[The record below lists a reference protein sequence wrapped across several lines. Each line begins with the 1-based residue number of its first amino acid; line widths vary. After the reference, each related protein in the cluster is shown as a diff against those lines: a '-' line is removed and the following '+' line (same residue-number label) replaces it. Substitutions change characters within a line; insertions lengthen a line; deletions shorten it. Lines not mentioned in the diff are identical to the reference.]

1 MWKPEFLSMILSAAV
16 SLLTLF
22 TFFQSRMTSTEK
34 RLTILEEKNKQN
46 DKELEETKT
55 RLDNHDLQMQVLI
68 QMTEQI
74 KNLSEKVD
82 KIGGTIMINWKLR
95 FQNKATLLAIAS
107 TVILLIQQLGFKL
120 PDNIADIVNTFL
132 TLLVLL
138 GVINDPTT
146 AGVGDSPKAL
156 TYAEPKKGTR

>member
-1 MWKPEFLSMILSAAV
+1 M
-16 SLLTLF
+16 
-22 TFFQSRMTSTEK
+22 
-34 RLTILEEKNKQN
+34 KN
-46 DKELEETKT
+46 
-55 RLDNHDLQMQVLI
+55 
-68 QMTEQI
+68 
-74 KNLSEKVD
+74 
-82 KIGGTIMINWKLR
+82 INWRLR

-146 AGVGDSPKAL
+146 EGISDSPKAL
-156 TYAEPKKGTR
+156 TYTEPKKETR

>member
-1 MWKPEFLSMILSAAV
+1 MNALRNSKA
-16 SLLTLF
+16 
-22 TFFQSRMTSTEK
+22 
-34 RLTILEEKNKQN
+34 RLKIVKN
-46 DKELEETKT
+46 
-55 RLDNHDLQMQVLI
+55 
-68 QMTEQI
+68 
-74 KNLSEKVD
+74 
-82 KIGGTIMINWKLR
+82 INWKLR

-146 AGVGDSPKAL
+146 EGISDSPKAL
-156 TYAEPKKGTR
+156 TYNEPKKKLGE

>member
-1 MWKPEFLSMILSAAV
+1 
-16 SLLTLF
+16 
-22 TFFQSRMTSTEK
+22 
-34 RLTILEEKNKQN
+34 
-46 DKELEETKT
+46 
-55 RLDNHDLQMQVLI
+55 
-68 QMTEQI
+68 
-74 KNLSEKVD
+74 
-82 KIGGTIMINWKLR
+82 MINWKLR

-146 AGVGDSPKAL
+146 EGISDSPKAL
-156 TYAEPKKGTR
+156 TYSEPKKE